1 MILADVSGHGA
12 EAGLVA
18 FAFKHRITA
27 LLDSDLELGEAFTMA
42 SRWSD
47 GDPERFVSCLG
58 VVVDPATRT
67 LAWVN
72 AGHPPGLVVGGEDR
86 GRVTELVPTGPLI
99 SSVTSGWTVGRV
111 SFGPGDL
118 LVACTDGVFE
128 ARAAHGA
135 EFGTD
140 GLLAVVRSLRTWS
153 AQEAVRRFGTD
164 GRRDDVTCVALALSP
179 AARRAAP
186 A

>member
-1 MILADVSGHGA
+1 M
-12 EAGLVA
+12 
-18 FAFKHRITA
+18 
-27 LLDSDLELGEAFTMA
+27 
-42 SRWSD
+42 
-47 GDPERFVSCLG
+47 SCLV

-86 GRVTELVPTGPLI
+86 DRVAELVPTGPLI

-118 LVACTDGVFE
+118 LVACTDGVLE
-128 ARAAHGA
+128 ARAADGT

-140 GLLAVVRSLRTWS
+140 GLLAVVRSLRTRS
-153 AQEAVRRFGTD
+153 AQEAVSETQEAVRRFGTD
-164 GRRDDVTCVALALSP
+164 ARRDDVTCVALALSP
-179 AARRAAP
+179 AARRVAP